1 MRQDPEARVGVKDDG
16 HPLEPA
22 SSDRVILPEKF
33 DSVIGIEAA
42 GEDDCQMQV
51 EQGAGRSGA

>member
-1 MRQDPEARVGVKDDG
+1 VKHDG

-22 SSDRVILPEKF
+22 PTDRVILPEKF
-33 DSVIGIEAA
+33 DRVIGIEAA

-51 EQGAGRSGA
+51 EQGAGRSEA